1 MNYPHRLF
9 SWKIPLL
16 LASLVGLTLF
26 ILACGDDATP
36 EPTAAPPPAAATVDI
51 SAITSDIKQTI
62 QEEVGKIQPP
72 LSEAEIRNLI
82 ESAVSTGVPEGVSA
96 EEIQS
101 MVDSAVAAAAAEG
114 VTQTDVTVAI
124 GAAVAARGGCGAGA
138 SVCHGHRKDSEGFHT
153 DACTCGYGHGGA
165 NGNG

>member
-1 MNYPHRLF
+1 MIKRRITKWDFPTVLMGA
-9 SWKIPLL
+9 II
-16 LASLVGLTLF
+16 LTLF

-36 EPTAAPPPAAATVDI
+36 EPTAAPPPAAAAIDI

-96 EEIQS
+96 EENP
-101 MVDSAVAAAAAEG
+101 VRWL
-114 VTQTDVTVAI
+114 TVQWLLLLL
-124 GAAVAARGGCGAGA
+124 RG
-138 SVCHGHRKDSEGFHT
+138 
-153 DACTCGYGHGGA
+153 
-165 NGNG
+165 